1 MSALCGAI
9 LRFDAVLAEEIT
21 KALDLV
27 AQGWKVQARR
37 RPFLLAGGLLVQQSP
52 FPVAQRRRVLE
63 VPRPRGSL
71 FPPAALP
78 VPLVEAPY
86 ARPGAHKMLRGRQPR
101 IHRVDAG

>member
-1 MSALCGAI
+1 MTALCGAI

-27 AQGWKVQARR
+27 AQGRKAQARR

-63 VPRPRGSL
+63 V
-71 FPPAALP
+71 
-78 VPLVEAPY
+78 
-86 ARPGAHKMLRGRQPR
+86 LRVKG
-101 IHRVDAG
+101 